1 MAIDPTEDDDVARP
15 EMDAAADP
23 DFNETIYLRAF
34 PDIAAAVRSGVL
46 SSGLAHFQ
54 QSGRLEGRL
63 EKTEYRALLRASE
76 PLAAVAVVPDP
87 PRTTVDAMTLSA
99 AGSALIK
106 GWTDDRFD
114 ALTEV
119 VLETGAG
126 TRHVWTEFPRF
137 ARADVDRAVDG
148 GGHRFGFLLV
158 AAPIAAP
165 MAAPMGG
172 PIDPASLPGHELVLR
187 YASGASAT
195 IARDPAVA
203 RDADLRDLAL
213 AALPGQGQGQ
223 GQGQGTGQGQGP
235 GTGDLGLPA
244 ARALLDRHAGAQIAA
259 LNRLIVEQSG
269 SGRIVER
276 IGPRRANYRASVVTV
291 ARGAVEGLFPRLALV
306 ACGKGADACEFIVII
321 TQTDRFEAAY
331 RAVRAAH
338 AALGVPVTLVLS
350 PNADPGGFGEE
361 VARDI
366 AQSERLIFM
375 DQTVVP
381 RDPDWAAALLDL
393 ADNGPEAQ
401 TRLFGGMLF
410 NPDGALAHAGYH
422 FDHDVTFR
430 ADEAGRFRRVATLS
444 QRRLRGP
451 MPREAASVTAV
462 SASFL
467 SVRRDW
473 LDRLGGFT
481 RNYAGGALEDVD
493 LCLRARQAGAP
504 AWVHPLPMLL
514 FEQLGPARP
523 EPSLGGQMFNQ
534 WLLLRQWEA
543 VLSGEIPA

>member
-1 MAIDPTEDDDVARP
+1 MAIDPIEDDDVARP
-15 EMDAAADP
+15 EIDAAADP

-34 PDIAAAVRSGVL
+34 PDIAAAVRSGGL

-106 GWTDDRFD
+106 GWTDDRLD

-165 MAAPMGG
+165 MAG
-172 PIDPASLPGHELVLR
+172 PIDPASLPGQELVLR
-187 YASGASAT
+187 YASGAIAT

-213 AALPGQGQGQ
+213 AALPV
-223 GQGQGTGQGQGP
+223 TGN
-235 GTGDLGLPA
+235 LGLPA
-244 ARALLDRHAGAQIAA
+244 VHALLDRHAGEQIAA

-276 IGPRRANYRASVVTV
+276 IGPMRANYRASVVTV
-291 ARGAVEGLFPRLALV
+291 ARGGVEGLFPRLALV
-306 ACGKGADACEFIVII
+306 ACGKGADECEFIVII

-338 AALGVPVTLVLS
+338 AALGVAVTLVLS

-375 DQTVVP
+375 DQTVFP
-381 RDPDWAAALLDL
+381 RDADWAAALHDL
-393 ADNGPEAQ
+393 VESVPEAQ

-410 NPDGALAHAGYH
+410 NPDGALTNAGYH
-422 FDHDVTFR
+422 FDHDVSFS
-430 ADEAGRFRRVATLS
+430 ADEAGRLRRVKTLS

-451 MPREAASVTAV
+451 MAREAAAVTAV

-481 RNYAGGALEDVD
+481 RNYAGAALEDVD

-543 VLSGEIPA
+543 VLTGETPA